1 MTRLNKSSIG
11 VFKRLT
17 KDRVDKAM
25 SNYKNQK
32 AAEPAYGIVKAIKAD
47 GSYMVQMN
55 ASSTLTRCA
64 PCCTAMVGDRVL
76 VLIKPNGKCD
86 AIGRLGGDLGGG
98 GTIVTKVDDVSNY
111 VAGRVFAHAGTN
123 DPAGALL
130 CDGRAVSRR
139 EYWELFDAIGTTYG
153 TGDGSS
159 TFNLPNIESRTIIG
173 ESDSYALGATGGEDK
188 HTLTEGELPKLSG
201 RAWFRNWTWGGGSQ
215 GSTFL
220 SPDGILKSESG
231 GSTGYDLLSY
241 GSAQGG
247 STILKAEFGGNQPH
261 NNMQPYIVM
270 RYFITTGKGDP
281 VSGINPA
288 DYVVEWGKDET
299 WTWVKYASGIAE
311 CWGGYSD
318 WFNVSTEWSGFYY
331 GSFDAIEYPFEFTNA
346 PYEWVTF
353 RAGSNAMYVS
363 PVVNSTTKTHHG
375 YLYCP
380 KSTPSI
386 NGWLYF
392 HAKGF
397 WKDSPAS
404 GGTETIAPTIA
415 ERFEGIET
423 DIDLLKTNKVLWSGA
438 SYMAGDQSVTLSEAV
453 SAQPNGIVLM
463 WTYYKNGA
471 AQYFDNSFTFIPKE
485 YVASYANS
493 GVSCYQFNVDSHM
506 AKYVYPSDT
515 TIKGYSH
522 NTGTYTIGNVVFY
535 NSDYVLAQV
544 IGV

>member
-1 MTRLNKSSIG
+1 MDGVVHPNVEQAIG
-11 VFKRLT
+11 RDRIRKALKRYEN
-17 KDRVDKAM
+17 R
-25 SNYKNQK
+25 
-32 AAEPAYGIVKAIKAD
+32 PADEHRYGIVRSVNED
-47 GSYMVQMN
+47 GSYEVLLDGDVQT
-55 ASSTLTRCA
+55 SRCA
-64 PCCTAMVGDRVL
+64 QYGTALVGDRVL
-76 VLIKPNGKCD
+76 AVTKKDGRNDL
-86 AIGRLGGDLGGG
+86 IGRLGGEIGGG
-98 GTIVTKVDDVSNY
+98 GTVVTKVDDVSNY
-111 VAGRVFAHAGTN
+111 IAGRVFAHAGTN

-173 ESDSYALGATGGEDK
+173 ESDSYALGATGGEETHKLTKNEMPK
-188 HTLTEGELPKLSG
+188 HAHYLHQHDNSGTLTAWVGAVENRKVSKSMENIYNEGG
-201 RAWFRNWTWGGGSQ
+201 
-215 GSTFL
+215 
-220 SPDGILKSESG
+220 D
-231 GSTGYDLLSY
+231 
-241 GSAQGG
+241 
-247 STILKAEFGGNQPH
+247 QPH

>member
-1 MTRLNKSSIG
+1 MDGVVHPNVEQAIG
-11 VFKRLT
+11 RDRIRKALKRYEN
-17 KDRVDKAM
+17 R
-25 SNYKNQK
+25 
-32 AAEPAYGIVKAIKAD
+32 PADEHRYGIVRSVNED
-47 GSYMVQMN
+47 GSYEVLLDGDVQT
-55 ASSTLTRCA
+55 SRCA
-64 PCCTAMVGDRVL
+64 QYGTALVGDRVL
-76 VLIKPNGKCD
+76 AVTKKDGRNDL
-86 AIGRLGGDLGGG
+86 IGRLGGEIGGG
-98 GTIVTKVDDVSNY
+98 GTVVTKVDDVSNY
-111 VAGRVFAHAGTN
+111 IAGRVFAHAGTN

-153 TGDGSS
+153 AGDGST

-247 STILKAEFGGNQPH
+247 STILKAEFGGNQSH

-299 WTWVKYASGIAE
+299 WTWVKYASGMAE

-386 NGWLYF
+386 NGWLFF

-404 GGTETIAPTIA
+404 GGTETIAPTIE
-415 ERFEGIET
+415 ERFAELEARLAEAEYDTGWENIYYV
-423 DIDLLKTNKVLWSGA
+423 DGKIKVEARRVGK
-438 SYMAGDQSVTLSEAV
+438 MVTVNAR
-453 SAQPNGIVLM
+453 A
-463 WTYYKNGA
+463 Y
-471 AQYFDNSFTFIPKE
+471 D
-485 YVASYANS
+485 
-493 GVSCYQFNVDSHM
+493 
-506 AKYVYPSDT
+506 
-515 TIKGYSH
+515 GYSPAPAGSWSAVTTLPEKFRPDSIKYAALGSDKNNH
-522 NTGTYTIGNVVFY
+522 VGMADIEPDGLVYVISAGSAI
-535 NSDYVLAQV
+535 NSWGFSISYPVD
-544 IGV
+544 